1 MVARPFEESSAP
13 RAEPPGPPEARR
25 EDSFAPAPDQLGPP
39 SGAGF
44 GPAAEPPAASG
55 DTVTGAVVVRRGPA
69 QLGELAAADDR
80 TWRRSAAGDYRAT
93 RGSHRLGDVDPARD
107 ADAWKVG
114 FSPSGEALPDAL
126 TDVLLRGS
134 HWVRSAQRVETLRR
148 ERSAAIAAHVE
159 AQLAAFLEL
168 CAEAEL
174 VPPVTLRVVRDVPRL
189 ARHRGEGRPRAALP
203 TDPPGDPSLTAAP
216 RRGRPSVV
224 RATRIG
230 LPDLAEGPTT
240 RPLGRRGA
248 EGDQAHRT
256 GPDRAG
262 RRGRADGDPP
272 SRSRRG
278 GRDSAGGGP
287 APARWH
293 GRNQLT
299 AWPLLYWRCESFPS
313 AGRSLHLFVEPG
325 GRTFEGREDPAPLDG
340 LGRQVRVWPVD
351 APSIVEGMAEVDA
364 RRCALHLVDGMARLL
379 WRAGVG
385 L

>member
-1 MVARPFEESSAP
+1 MVARPSEEPSAS

-25 EDSFAPAPDQLGPP
+25 EDSFAPAPDQPGPP
-39 SGAGF
+39 SAAEF
-44 GPAAEPPAASG
+44 GPAPEAPASPG
-55 DTVTGAVVVRRGPA
+55 GTGAVVVRRGPA
-69 QLGELAAADDR
+69 LRGEVTAADDQP
-80 TWRRSAAGDYRAT
+80 WRRSAAGDYRA
-93 RGSHRLGDVDPARD
+93 HRLGDADPARD

-203 TDPPGDPSLTAAP
+203 TDPPGDPALAAVP
-216 RRGRPSVV
+216 RRGRPNVV

-230 LPDLAEGPTT
+230 LPDPADAPTT

-248 EGDQAHRT
+248 EADRGHRS

-262 RRGRADGDPP
+262 RPGRADADRSG
-272 SRSRRG
+272 RSRRG
-278 GRDSAGGGP
+278 GRDSASGGP
-287 APARWH
+287 APTRRH
-293 GRNQLT
+293 GRDQLM

-325 GRTFEGREDPAPLDG
+325 GRTFEGREDPSPLNG